1 VTRKEYVEQ
10 VLSALNHTTTKEKRE
25 IRAEIDA
32 HIEDHI
38 CDLMGLG
45 YSEKL
50 AEERTM
56 LRMGDPE
63 EVGRELNKQYPMRW
77 LLIRWIAMV
86 LAVIVLLTL
95 AGPLQKRLRSS
106 MDSLWGRWQP
116 ERVADLTEMGDADG
130 PLVTAVWDP
139 GVEIHVEDVHIR
151 VYQAGVDDPVNG
163 GEAWLAVSWWRDN
176 PFFPQ
181 PDTGKM
187 EFYINGELA
196 QWGAFWFSDCIRG
209 IPVTVEPGDD
219 IELSMKIY
227 GTKYTRTVEL
237 PWEEAAT

>member
-1 VTRKEYVEQ
+1 VEQ

-38 CDLMGLG
+38 CDLMDLG

-77 LLIRWIAMV
+77 LLIRWIAMA
-86 LAVIVLLTL
+86 LTIIVLLTL

-106 MDSLWGRWQP
+106 VDSLWGRWQP
-116 ERVADLTEMGDADG
+116 EHVADLAEMGDADG
-130 PLVTAVWDP
+130 PLVTVVWDP
-139 GVEIHVEDVHIR
+139 GVEIHAEDVHIR

-163 GEAWLAVSWWRDN
+163 EEAWLAISCWRDN
-176 PFFPQ
+176 PFLRQ
-181 PDTGKM
+181 PDTGSM
-187 EFYINGELA
+187 EFCINGELA
-196 QWGAFWFSDCIRG
+196 QWGSFYFSDCIRG
-209 IPVTVEPGDD
+209 IPFTVKPGDE
-219 IELSMKIY
+219 IELRLNIY
-227 GTKYTRTVEL
+227 GTEYTQIVEL
-237 PWEEAAT
+237 PWEEAAG